1 MPVWSYAKMPLTDV
15 TVRTAKPRDKI
26 YKLSDSGGLYVEVTP
41 AGGKRWRWKYRIG
54 GREKLLSMGLYPAV
68 PLAAARARRDDAKK
82 LLASGVDPSVHR
94 QAAKAAQAE
103 SAAHSFE
110 VIAREWFVKHQ
121 SGWAESHSS
130 KVMTR
135 LEKDVFPFIGLRPIA
150 EINAPELLKVFQRI
164 EERGALET
172 AHKARFSCGQ
182 VFRYAIATGRAERDI
197 SADLRGALP
206 PVRTKHMASVTDPA
220 LVGPLLRAL
229 HGYQGTFTVRCALR
243 LAPLLFVRPG
253 ELRTAQWADIDLGKA
268 EWRYLVTKTKT
279 DHVVPLATQAIQI
292 LRELQPLTGR
302 GRYVFPGARSMQRP
316 MSENTVNAA
325 LRRLGIP
332 PQELTGHGFRAMART
347 ILDEVHEV
355 RIDFIEHQLAHE
367 VKDPLGRA
375 YNRTSHLPA
384 RRKMMQMWAD
394 YLDQLR
400 AEVQSDS
407 AGKLPEN

>member
-1 MPVWSYAKMPLTDV
+1 
-15 TVRTAKPRDKI
+15 
-26 YKLSDSGGLYVEVTP
+26 
-41 AGGKRWRWKYRIG
+41 
-54 GREKLLSMGLYPAV
+54 
-68 PLAAARARRDDAKK
+68 
-82 LLASGVDPSVHR
+82 
-94 QAAKAAQAE
+94 
-103 SAAHSFE
+103 
-110 VIAREWFVKHQ
+110 
-121 SGWAESHSS
+121 
-130 KVMTR
+130 MTR
-135 LEKDVFPFIGLRPIA
+135 LEKDVFPFVGPRPIA

-197 SADLRGALP
+197 SADLKGALP

-253 ELRTAQWADIDLGKA
+253 ELRTAQWADIDFGKA

-292 LRELQPLTGR
+292 LRELQPLTGS

-316 MSENTVNAA
+316 MSENAVNAA

-332 PQELTGHGFRAMART
+332 PEELTGHGFRAMART

-400 AEVQSDS
+400 AEVKTNSV
-407 AGKLPEN
+407 AKLPEN

>member
-292 LRELQPLTGR
+292 LRELQPLTGS

>member
-1 MPVWSYAKMPLTDV
+1 MPLTDV
-15 TVRTAKPRDKI
+15 TVRTSKPREKP
-26 YKLSDSGGLYVEVTP
+26 YKLADSGGLYLEVTP

-68 PLAAARARRDDAKK
+68 TLVAARARRDDAKK

-94 QAAKAAQAE
+94 RAAKAARAE

-121 SGWAESHSS
+121 SGWTESHSS
-130 KVMTR
+130 RVMTR
-135 LEKDVFPFIGLRPIA
+135 LEKDVFPFVGPRPIA

-229 HGYQGTFTVRCALR
+229 DGYQGTLTVRCALR

-253 ELRTAQWADIDLGKA
+253 ELRTAQWADIDFGKA

-292 LRELQPLTGR
+292 LRELQPLTGS

-332 PQELTGHGFRAMART
+332 PEELTGHGFRAMART
-347 ILDEVHEV
+347 ILDEVHEI

-400 AEVQSDS
+400 VSVDTQK
-407 AGKLPEN
+407 G

>member
-1 MPVWSYAKMPLTDV
+1 MPLTDV